1 MAISATSVSPF
12 AYQVRRLGSI
22 AIFVTAVMLV
32 GSAAAPGSVR
42 EGPTLVFDVSI
53 VSKFVETTCPPGLS
67 KGTECFRYNAG
78 KIVSGLGRTSLAWN
92 ETINRTG
99 SCGIWKILDG
109 SWITPKGTI
118 PFSGTSEG
126 CPSVNEGT
134 GATVQ
139 IMFAPGSSGASGT
152 ATAKFGQAHISAIK
166 TEPVRW
172 GGTLAI
178 PNVTFDT
185 TPPEIAHVAN
195 KVVKMDRGH
204 RGRAFYKVAARDA
217 IDGLLKTKCRPRSG
231 SFFPIGRTRVTCSAT
246 DTSGNAASTSFL
258 VIIKRRS

>member
-1 MAISATSVSPF
+1 MAMSATRVSPF
-12 AYQVRRLGSI
+12 AYQMRRLGSI

-32 GSAAAPGSVR
+32 GSAAAPGSVQD
-42 EGPTLVFDVSI
+42 GPTLVFDVSI
-53 VSKFVETTCPPGLS
+53 VSKFVETTCPPGS
-67 KGTECFRYNAG
+67 SVGTECFQYSAG
-78 KIVSGLGRTSLAWN
+78 KIVPGLGRTSLAWN
-92 ETINRTG
+92 ETIDRTG
-99 SCGIWKILDG
+99 SCGVWKVLDG

-139 IMFAPGSSGASGT
+139 ITFAPGSSGASGT
-152 ATAKFGQAHISAIK
+152 ATAKFGRANVSAVK

-172 GGTLAI
+172 SGTLAI

-185 TPPEIAHVAN
+185 TPPQIAHVAN
-195 KVVKMDRGH
+195 KVVKIHRGH
-204 RGRAFYKVAARDA
+204 RGRAFYKVAATDA
-217 IDGLLKTKCRPRSG
+217 VDGLLKAKCRPRSG
-231 SFFPIGRTRVTCSAT
+231 SFFPIGRTRVRCSAT
-246 DTSGNAASTSFL
+246 DTSGNTATTSFL